1 MKKVYQK
8 LMHIVA
14 GVALVLVVSNAWA
27 LGLKEAKSSGFV
39 KENSTGYL
47 EVVSSDNQNAVALVK
62 EVNAKRKA
70 KYTEIAK
77 RNKIS
82 VSSVEKQ
89 AAKKLKK

>member
-27 LGLKEAKSSGFV
+27 LDLKEAKSSGFV
-39 KENSTGYL
+39 KENATGYL
-47 EVVSSDNQNAVALVK
+47 DVVSSGNSDVVALVK
-62 EVNAKRKA
+62 DVNAKRKA
-70 KYTEIAK
+70 RYVEIAK

-89 AAKKLKK
+89 AAKKLNK